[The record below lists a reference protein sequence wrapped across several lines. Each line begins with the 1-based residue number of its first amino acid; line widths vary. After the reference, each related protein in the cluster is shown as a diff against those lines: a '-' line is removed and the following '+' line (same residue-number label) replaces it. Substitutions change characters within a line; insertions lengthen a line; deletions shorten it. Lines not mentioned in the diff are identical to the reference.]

1 MKKFLF
7 ILVLTAALAL
17 LPAANAHA
25 QFAIVAAATDF
36 LLSFET
42 IQQSIYWAQQA
53 YDMATQIEQFA
64 KQVEY
69 LGRAAESQVRNLQ
82 NIGNIHSYKDF
93 ADWYNRQIYLE
104 RKTEETWDNMSF
116 SIGKHSYKLTDAEGI
131 AYAIQNTYVDPFENG
146 FTEEQRKAVW
156 VGLGMTPA
164 NYAYVQTWKKR
175 EEELVKR
182 FIAAREIQ
190 NNDYKDDMDRNN
202 EKLNDLEKDKEK
214 AEIDPDDKSLMDVK
228 GVAAITA
235 EMSIHNN
242 KKLNDIDAKL
252 ADIMDFLGTET
263 LLDKDIKYNTPPVS
277 DLFNSDEKYFKEISR
292 Y

>member
-1 MKKFLF
+1 MKKILF

-17 LPAANAHA
+17 MPAANAHA

-42 IQQSIYWAQQA
+42 LQQSIYWAQQA
-53 YDMATQIEQFA
+53 IDMATQIKQFA
-64 KQVEY
+64 QQVEY
-69 LGRAAESQVRNLQ
+69 LAHAAESQILSLK
-82 NIGNIHSYKDF
+82 NIGNIHSFKDF
-93 ADWYNRQIYLE
+93 TEWYNRQTYLE
-104 RKTEETWDNMSF
+104 KKTEETRNNTSL
-116 SIGKHSYKLTDAEGI
+116 SIGKPRNKLTDAEGI
-131 AYAIQNTYVDPFENG
+131 AYAIQNTYVDPFEKD

-182 FIAAREIQ
+182 FIAAREVQ
-190 NNDYKDDMDRNN
+190 NNDYMDDMKRDD
-202 EKLNDLEKDKEK
+202 EKLSALEKDKEK
-214 AEIDPDDKSLMDVK
+214 AEIDPDDKSIMDVK

-242 KKLNDIDAKL
+242 KKLNDIDGKM
-252 ADIMDFLGTET
+252 ADIMDFLGTEK

-277 DLFNSDEKYFKEISR
+277 DLFNSKDEFFKQIK
-292 Y
+292 